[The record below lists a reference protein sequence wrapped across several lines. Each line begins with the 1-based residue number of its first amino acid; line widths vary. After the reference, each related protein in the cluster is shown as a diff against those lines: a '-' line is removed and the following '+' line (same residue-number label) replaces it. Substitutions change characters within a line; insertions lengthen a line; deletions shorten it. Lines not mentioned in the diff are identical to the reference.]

1 MARIYLGVADT
12 EYFEA
17 EVEKFGLNCE
27 LAGDVEWGYEY
38 KVFGPR
44 DKIKKFLAESYCVG
58 ADETGEFLADT
69 ISEIEGE

>member
-58 ADETGEFLADT
+58 ADETGEFLTDT

>member
-1 MARIYLGVADT
+1 MAHIYLGVAD
-12 EYFEA
+12 EEHFEN
-17 EVEKFGLNCE
+17 EVDKFE
-27 LAGDVEWGYEY
+27 LACQVVDSVEWGYEY

-44 DKIKKFLAESYCVG
+44 EKIVKFLTESYCVG

>member
-1 MARIYLGVADT
+1 MNDSPLDCL
-12 EYFEA
+12 FL
-17 EVEKFGLNCE
+17 FGILE
-27 LAGDVEWGYEY
+27 LI
-38 KVFGPR
+38 F

>member
-1 MARIYLGVADT
+1 MAHIYLGVAD
-12 EYFEA
+12 EEHFEG

-27 LAGDVEWGYEY
+27 LAGDVEWGWEY
-38 KVFGPR
+38 KVYGTHEA
-44 DKIKKFLAESYCVG
+44 IVEFLTKSYCVG

>member
-12 EYFEA
+12 EYFEG
-17 EVEKFGLNCE
+17 EVEKLGLNCE

-44 DKIKKFLAESYCVG
+44 EKIKKFLAESYCVG